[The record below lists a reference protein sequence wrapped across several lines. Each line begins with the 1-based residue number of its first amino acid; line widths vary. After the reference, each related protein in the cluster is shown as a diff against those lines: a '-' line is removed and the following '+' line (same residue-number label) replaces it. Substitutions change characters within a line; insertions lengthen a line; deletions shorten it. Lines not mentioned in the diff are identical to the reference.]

1 VNEPGAIA
9 DLEQRRHAL
18 APERS
23 FIVQAPAGSGKT
35 ELLIQR
41 YLVLLARVRQPEEIA
56 AITFTKKAA
65 AEMRGRVVEALARA
79 RSEPRPP
86 EPHLALTWDS
96 AAAVLER
103 DASLGWRLEE
113 QPNRMRIQTMDAL
126 CLSLT
131 RQMPLVGSAGTTPG
145 VVEDATAHYRE
156 AARAT
161 IAMIDDDLEAAAD
174 VAAVMAHLDNDFAQ
188 AESLLA
194 SMLARRDQ
202 WLRKYGAPDRARLE
216 AALAAVRREAVDRA
230 RALWPEAVPPRLGP
244 DTAVEAW
251 QALGE
256 ELVVQKG
263 TWRKPVLPALVEHDE
278 LRAALHALRALPPA
292 GYTDAQWE
300 TLGAISRLLRVAA
313 AQLRLVFLQRGQVD
327 FIEIAGGAIAALG
340 DAEAPTD
347 LLLALDYRIQHILV
361 DEFQDTS
368 FTQFELLEKLT
379 SGWQP
384 GDGRTLFL
392 VGDPMQS
399 IYRFREA
406 DVGLFLRARRQ
417 GIGAVMLEPL
427 TLSVNFR
434 SQADIVDWLNRAFP
448 RVLPVEEDFAAGAV
462 PYTPSE
468 SIHPAEPEAV
478 TVHARFDRDPGTEAA
493 EVAALAR
500 AAGTVAILVRSR
512 GHLAH
517 IVPALKR
524 AGLRYRAIEIDPL
537 ERRQV
542 VQDLMALARAL
553 CHPGDRLAWLSV
565 LRAPWCGLLLSD
577 LETLCA
583 TPPSSDAPPARD
595 VQPDLFAEIGTGA
608 RPPVA
613 LAAPD
618 AATVREAMHDPARLA
633 RLSPD
638 GRARLERTR
647 IVLDRARADRLRA
660 SLREQVES
668 AWLALGGPA
677 CIEDDTELEDARVF
691 LDFLERQASAG
702 EIADFAAF
710 EEGVARLYAQPD
722 LRSDGAIQ
730 IMTIHKAKGL
740 EFDTVIVAGLGNA
753 PPKSEPKL
761 LLWIER
767 TAATS
772 AGSGASLLLA
782 PVKEAGSDGDPTYE
796 YLRRLDA
803 EREAH
808 EDARLLYVAATRAR
822 KHLHL
827 LGATLLA
834 ESESGPEPKRPARGS
849 LLEKL
854 WPAVEADFAE
864 AARLAAAPGDE
875 AERARAGL
883 DQTLRRLPSGWALPP
898 MPSPAPGI
906 TGAPAARDL
915 APIEFS
921 WAGETARRVG
931 SVVHR
936 WLQQIAADAMR
947 GWSPARIDAMRE
959 LFRRELA
966 ARGVEEGQ
974 LVDAAERVRSAVA
987 RALADPRGRWLL
999 GPQREARDEYRLTG
1013 IANGVRTSIIVDRT
1027 FVDGEGRRWIV
1038 DYKTSSHEGAGLE
1051 AFLDRERERY
1061 AAQLSAYAR
1070 LLGAA
1075 RPRLGL
1081 YFPLV
1086 AGWREWD

>member
-1 VNEPGAIA
+1 VSESHAIA
-9 DLEQRRHAL
+9 DIEQRRHAL

-65 AEMRGRVVEALARA
+65 AEMRGRVLEALAKA

-86 EPHLALTWDS
+86 EPHRALTWES
-96 AAAVLER
+96 ASAVIGR

-131 RQMPLVGSAGTTPG
+131 RQMPLVGGAGTTPG

-161 IAMIDDDLEAAAD
+161 LAMIDDDDAGAS
-174 VAAVMAHLDNDFAQ
+174 VAALMAHLDNDFAQ
-188 AESLLA
+188 AETLLA

-216 AALAAVRREAVDRA
+216 AALAAVRREAVGRA
-230 RALWPEAVPPRLGP
+230 HALWPGEVPLRLGR
-244 DTAVEAW
+244 DAAVEEW
-251 QALGE
+251 RRLGE
-256 ELVVQKG
+256 DLVVQKG
-263 TWRKPVLPALVEHDE
+263 TWRKPVARGLEQHDE
-278 LRAALHALRALPPA
+278 LRAALHALRTLPPA
-292 GYTDAQWE
+292 NYTDAQWD
-300 TLGAISRLLRVAA
+300 TLEAISRLLRVAA
-313 AQLRLVFLQRGQVD
+313 AQLKLVFLEHGQVD
-327 FIEIAGGAIAALG
+327 FIEIAGGATAALG
-340 DAEAPTD
+340 GAEAPTD

-406 DVGLFLRARRQ
+406 DVGLFLRARHQ
-417 GIGAVMLEPL
+417 GIGAVTLEPL

-434 SQADIVDWLNRAFP
+434 SQADVVDWLNAAFL
-448 RVLPVEEDFAAGAV
+448 RVLPRDEDFAAGAV
-462 PYTPSE
+462 PYTPSA
-468 SIHPAEPEAV
+468 SVHPAEADAV
-478 TVHARFDRDPGTEAA
+478 TVHARFDRDPDAEAA

-500 AAGTVAILVRSR
+500 AEGTVAILVRSR
-512 GHLAH
+512 GHLER

-537 ERRQV
+537 ERRQA
-542 VQDLMALARAL
+542 VQDLLALTRAL

-565 LRAPWCGLLLSD
+565 LRAPWCGLLLAD
-577 LETLCA
+577 LEALCGA
-583 TPPSSDAPPARD
+583 PPSAEAPPARAA
-595 VQPDLFAEIGTGA
+595 QLDLFAGAGTGA
-608 RPPVA
+608 REPVA
-613 LAAPD
+613 LRAPD
-618 AATVREAMHDPARLA
+618 TATVWEAMHDEARLA

-638 GRARLERTR
+638 GRARLERAR
-647 IVLDRARADRLRA
+647 GVLARARALRLRA
-660 SLREQVES
+660 SLRERVEA

-677 CIEDDTELEDARVF
+677 CIEDDTELEDTQVF
-691 LDFLERQASAG
+691 LDFVERHAVAG

-710 EEGVARLYAQPD
+710 EDGVARLYAQPD
-722 LRSDGAIQ
+722 LRSDGSIQ

-740 EFDTVIVAGLGNA
+740 EFDTVIVAGLGSA
-753 PPKSEPKL
+753 PPKSDPKL

-767 TAATS
+767 TAAD
-772 AGSGASLLLA
+772 GSGASLLLA
-782 PVKEAGSDGDPTYE
+782 PIKEAGSEGDPIYE
-796 YLRRLDA
+796 HLRRLDA
-803 EREAH
+803 ERESH
-808 EDARLLYVAATRAR
+808 EDARLLYVAATRAK

-827 LGATLLA
+827 FGSTQLATGDA
-834 ESESGPEPKRPARGS
+834 GPEPKRPARGS
-849 LLEKL
+849 LLDKL
-854 WPAVEADFAE
+854 WPAVEADFTD
-864 AARLAAAPGDE
+864 AARLAVAAGAEEAP
-875 AERARAGL
+875 AERPR
-883 DQTLRRLPSGWALPP
+883 DQRLRRLPSGWTLPP
-898 MPSPAPGI
+898 MPRPAAWKAGGSP
-906 TGAPAARDL
+906 ARDL
-915 APIEFS
+915 APVEFS

-936 WLQQIAADAMR
+936 WLQQIAGDALR
-947 GWSPARIDAMRE
+947 GWDAARLESMLGLFGHE
-959 LFRRELA
+959 LR
-966 ARGVEEGQ
+966 ARGVEEAEIER
-974 LVDAAERVRSAVA
+974 AAARVRSALA

-999 GPQREARDEYRLTG
+999 GPRREARNEYRLTG
-1013 IANGVRTSIIVDRT
+1013 TVDGLRSSVVVDRT
-1027 FVDGEGRRWIV
+1027 FLDDEGRRWIV
-1038 DYKTSSHEGAGLE
+1038 DYKTSSHEGAGLDD
-1051 AFLDRERERY
+1051 FLDRERERY
-1061 AAQLSAYAR
+1061 AGQLAAYAR
-1070 LLGAA
+1070 LMGSV

-1086 AGWREWD
+1086 AGWREWE